1 MFLTIA
7 IMRRARTPRIG
18 IWLLCFTWH
27 NHYLLL
33 PMKKAHGYY
42 FHELYN
48 FILIEN
54 QHVIEIGICIL
65 NRIFSHRRQ
74 INNIRYLLNDF

>member
-1 MFLTIA
+1 
-7 IMRRARTPRIG
+7 
-18 IWLLCFTWH
+18 
-27 NHYLLL
+27 
-33 PMKKAHGYY
+33 MKKAHGYY

-48 FILIEN
+48 FILMKN

-65 NRIFSHRRQ
+65 NKIFSHRRQ